1 MTAQPLHL
9 DEAEDYLGRVISALH
24 AMAPERKGPLVAVL
38 DFLLGH
44 IRRTRTD
51 LNTLRMAP
59 GEPSL
64 ATAADELEEIVQET
78 ATATNAIMDAAE
90 AIERIAA
97 NASPQIRDALRGETT
112 KIYEASAFQDITGQR
127 ITKALRALQTMEQ
140 QISVLVQGCGGE
152 ELLAGSE
159 AVAVSDDHTLM
170 NGPQLSSHANSQDE
184 IDRLLASLGS

>member
-24 AMAPERKGPLVAVL
+24 TMAPERKGPLVAVL

-44 IRRTRTD
+44 IRRTRKD
-51 LNTLRMAP
+51 LNSLRMAP

-97 NASPQIRDALRGETT
+97 GATPDIRDALRAEAT
-112 KIYEASAFQDITGQR
+112 KIYEASAFQDITGRR

-140 QISVLVQGCGGE
+140 QISVLVQGCGE
-152 ELLAGSE
+152 EMLAGSDTQS
-159 AVAVSDDHTLM
+159 ASDDSALM
-170 NGPQLSSHANSQDE
+170 NGPQRSGHANSQDE
-184 IDRLLASLGS
+184 IDKLLASLG